1 MAMKRF
7 PITNVEGDLVAQ
19 YRNPEEQL
27 YASIEL
33 NQVAFPKTGMV
44 VSQTPLGPKFVKSGV
59 ENCYGVCENGMWVV
73 ADKAKGIIDAPAAVT
88 DTPIG
93 VIYTT
98 EKEYDREHYGLQ
110 RFGRKIAGDYPR
122 VGIFGLG
129 DTVTTNCLQYDD
141 SEFQAV
147 TTGNNQMTSEEVL
160 LAELKK
166 DLTANPLYVAIKAVG
181 ENETVSAANAVP
193 QIVKSAPQAGI
204 YGKIVKFYT
213 IPNGGIGVKYQIIRL

>member
-19 YRNPEEQL
+19 HRDPDEKL
-27 YASIEL
+27 YASLEL

-44 VSQTPLGPKFVKSGV
+44 VSQTPLGAAFTKANP
-59 ENCYGVCENGMWVV
+59 CENGMWVV
-73 ADKAKGIIDAPAAVT
+73 ADKAAGAINAPAAAT
-88 DTPIG
+88 DSPIG
-93 VIYTT
+93 IVYTT

-141 SEFQAV
+141 TEFAAV
-147 TTGNNQMTSEEVL
+147 TTSGSEKTADEVL
-160 LAELKK
+160 IDALNAIG
-166 DLTANPLYVAIKAVG
+166 TTPLYVKAVAG
-181 ENETVSAANAVP
+181 SAVP
-193 QIVKSAPQAGI
+193 QITATKPSAGTYA
-204 YGKIVKFYT
+204 KVVKFYT
-213 IPNGGIGVKYQIIRL
+213 IPNGGLGVKYQIVSLG